1 MRHGNKNNNLSRTA
15 SHRKALLGNLA
26 SQLFQYKR
34 IVTTL
39 AKAKALRPYVE
50 PLITKAKENTTH
62 QRRLVFSH
70 LQDKDAV
77 KELFDVISAKTASR
91 PGGYTRVVKLGK
103 RVGDNAELAMI
114 ELVDYN
120 EIYGRGIGETTE
132 APAKRTRRAG
142 GRKKSTADN
151 DDSAPKEKEEAATAT
166 AVKPAKEKS
175 AAKKEDDLTK
185 IEGIGPKAADAL
197 IEAGVKTFADVSKS
211 TPESLKEILDNSGG
225 HFNAADT
232 ATWPQQAELAAAE
245 KWDDLTELQDKLK
258 GGKEA

>member
-26 SQLFQYKR
+26 SQLFQHKR

-120 EIYGRGIGETTE
+120 EIYGRGIGETSA

-142 GRKKSTADN
+142 GRKKSTSDEAEKQ
-151 DDSAPKEKEEAATAT
+151 APEETAT
-166 AVKPAKEKS
+166 TAKPAKEKAS
-175 AAKKEDDLTK
+175 SKKEDDLTK
-185 IEGIGPKAADAL
+185 IEGIGPKAAEVL
-197 IEAGVKTFADVSKS
+197 GEAGIKTFADVSKS

-232 ATWPQQAELAAAE
+232 TTWPQQAELATAE
-245 KWDDLTELQDKLK
+245 KWDELTELQDKLK